1 MTLTQVSTWFAN
13 ARRRLKKENSLKDD
27 EDDKTESSLGKSL
40 FHRTCINDSLDH
52 ENDVAVY
59 SSPSVIEERK
69 QFENGSATVEKKP
82 NEVTKIWRI
91 VDELEKVS

>member
-13 ARRRLKKENSLKDD
+13 ARRRLKKENNAKDD
-27 EDDKTESSLGKSL
+27 EDDCTESSLGNRIKANLRS
-40 FHRTCINDSLDH
+40 IVDH
-52 ENDVAVY
+52 DDVAVY

-69 QFENGSATVEKKP
+69 QCESGETSGKTGKETELP
-82 NEVTKIWRI
+82 NKIWRI

>member
-27 EDDKTESSLGKSL
+27 EDDKTESSIGNSL
-40 FHRTCINDSLDH
+40 HQGTFLTNRLDH

-69 QFENGSATVEKKP
+69 QFENGSTTEEKKS

-91 VDELEKVS
+91 VDELEKIS

>member
-27 EDDKTESSLGKSL
+27 EDDKTESSIGNILHQETFL
-40 FHRTCINDSLDH
+40 NNRLDH

-69 QFENGSATVEKKP
+69 QFENGSTTEEKKS

-91 VDELEKVS
+91 VDELEKIS